1 MIATELYSS
10 SLGYFSVPPDSMQ
23 PLRGR
28 GTQEEHVL
36 VKVGQ
41 AQPVFWILAPQRLTR
56 PLRTVLEGPA
66 LHRQRGRRGVGSGV
80 GCQKHLQ
87 GRSDA

>member
-10 SLGYFSVPPDSMQ
+10 SLGYFSVPPDSKQ

-41 AQPVFWILAPQRLTR
+41 AQPVFWILALSSASQGQDSP
-56 PLRTVLEGPA
+56 
-66 LHRQRGRRGVGSGV
+66 
-80 GCQKHLQ
+80 
-87 GRSDA
+87 GRSRTAPSARPPRCWQWDRMPKAPARQV